1 MTLFVYLLGLL
12 LSLGVYQQQQFV
24 EGLIDVEIIVSDI
37 RSAVR
42 AVNRKQS
49 MLVYALEAK

>member
-24 EGLIDVEIIVSDI
+24 EGLIDVEIVVSDI

>member
-1 MTLFVYLLGLL
+1 VTLFVYLLGLL

>member
-1 MTLFVYLLGLL
+1 VTLFVYLLGLL

-24 EGLIDVEIIVSDI
+24 EGLIDVEIVISDI

>member
-24 EGLIDVEIIVSDI
+24 EGLIDVEIVVSDI
-37 RSAVR
+37 RPAVR
-42 AVNRKQS
+42 AVNRK
-49 MLVYALEAK
+49 